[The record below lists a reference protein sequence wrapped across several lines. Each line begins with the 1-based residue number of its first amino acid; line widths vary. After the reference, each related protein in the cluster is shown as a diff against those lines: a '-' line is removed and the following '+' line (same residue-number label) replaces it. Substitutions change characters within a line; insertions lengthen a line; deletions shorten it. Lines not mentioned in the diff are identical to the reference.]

1 MSTRERWIVYPLLF
15 MTLGIAMRD
24 KVTHH
29 IGDTAATVQ
38 AATVA
43 TSRIRCNEL
52 RVGQVVCDRLQST
65 GPIVCN
71 NLASRHVSECE
82 TLLVGRTFLVNGPK
96 NRPVVVAGT
105 DNNTSTGFIETF
117 TADGLP
123 QIRLYSNNIGGM
135 MTVFEL
141 SGKLMLSLGQL
152 GREFGLFA
160 EVPELGQ
167 LALLT
172 LPFQAKP
179 VPQRPSLPSGPSGN
193 ELPPL
198 QRRSLQKTPQ

>member
-24 KVTHH
+24 KVTHRVS
-29 IGDTAATVQ
+29 DATMTMDVAAI
-38 AATVA
+38 ACP
-43 TSRIRCNEL
+43 RIRCAEL
-52 RVGQVVCDRLQST
+52 RVGQVVCERM
-65 GPIVCN
+65 
-71 NLASRHVSECE
+71 ASNRSECH
-82 TLLVGRTFLVNGPK
+82 TLFVHGPN
-96 NRPVVVAGT
+96 NRPVVVAGN
-105 DNNTSTGFIETF
+105 DNNTNAGFVETF
-117 TADGLP
+117 RADGLP

-141 SGKLMLSLGQL
+141 GGKLMLSLGQL

-179 VPQRPSLPSGPSGN
+179 ATQRPSLPSGPSRN